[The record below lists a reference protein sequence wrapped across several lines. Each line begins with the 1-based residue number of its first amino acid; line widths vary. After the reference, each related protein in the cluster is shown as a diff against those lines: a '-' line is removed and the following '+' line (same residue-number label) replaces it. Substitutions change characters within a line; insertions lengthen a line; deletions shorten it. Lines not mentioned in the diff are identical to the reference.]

1 MNQDLLE
8 YNLSNNA
15 YATFDAVS
23 LKELIKDRLTQ
34 NSLFTDQN
42 FEGSNLAAL
51 ADIFAFAYH
60 ILLFYYNQTASEAQF
75 DQAELYENM
84 NRIVKTI
91 GYKPSG
97 PRTSALNFEA
107 TGDSTMPVGTY
118 NIKRYTQLLVNG
130 IMFSFTKD
138 VSFDKNTIFQEN
150 LLSLSQ
156 NTLLH
161 QGTYYEYPDYVAIGE
176 DYEIIPIV
184 YERAI
189 DSAGLAGTVEFI
201 DFDNIDVY
209 VYDSET
215 LTWSQWSEVDTLF
228 LSNSIDRVY
237 EKRINENG
245 RYEIK
250 FGNNISGKKINA
262 GDIVSIFYLLSDGKG
277 VGPGAMQQGTAMNL
291 YNTDRFRNLGSVL
304 YPDPNI
310 TFITPSN
317 SVMLQFANFNES
329 TPISDYETVE
339 SIRQNAPM
347 MFSSQNRAVTI
358 NDYKAHITSKFNN
371 IFQSIEVVNNERYIS
386 EYLKYYYDMGLISP
400 YDNDRVLLSHL
411 LFADSCDF
419 NNVYVFVVSKN
430 NIVVGQ
436 TDPIFTPSSQKT
448 AIKTFAENIK
458 MVSNEIVVVDPIYAA
473 FDLGVEIAGIDIAV
487 DNVRSRSFLEIKVD
501 KTSRLARSKIKD
513 TVNNIIV
520 EYFNTK
526 NCSLGQSIDL
536 TDLSRQILNIDT
548 VDEISTVYIDRA
560 NNRYKTPGLS
570 FVYWNP
576 LYPTTDINITNQNI
590 KLPFYKFPYLYN
602 ASNLINKISIIE

>member
-8 YNLSNNA
+8 YNLPTNA

-23 LKELIKDRLTQ
+23 LKNLIKDRLTQ

-60 ILLFYYNQTASEAQF
+60 ILLFYYNQTASEALF

-84 NRIVKTI
+84 NKIVKSI

-97 PRTSALNFEA
+97 PRTSVLNFEA
-107 TGDSTMPVGTY
+107 TGTADIPTGTY
-118 NIKRYTQLLVNG
+118 TIKRYTQLIANG
-130 IMFSFTKD
+130 IIFSFNKD
-138 VSFDKNTIFQEN
+138 IAFDKNTFLFEN

-156 NTLLH
+156 NALLY
-161 QGTYYEYPDYVAIGE
+161 QGAYFEYPDYAAIGE
-176 DYEIIPIV
+176 EFEVIPIV
-184 YERAI
+184 FERAI
-189 DSAGLAGTVEFI
+189 EVARLQRKTEFI

-215 LTWSQWSEVDTLF
+215 LSWSQWSEVDTLF
-228 LSNSIDRVY
+228 LSGPTDKVY
-237 EKRINENG
+237 EKRVNENG

-250 FGNNISGKKINA
+250 FGNNISGKKLNA
-262 GDIVSIFYLLSDGKG
+262 GDIVSIFYLLSDGDV
-277 VGPGAMQQGTAMNL
+277 VGAGALQQGTVMKL
-291 YNTDRFRNLGSVL
+291 YNTSRFRQLDSVL
-304 YPDPNI
+304 YTDPN
-310 TFITPSN
+310 TNFITPSN
-317 SVMLQFANFNES
+317 STGLQFLNNNES
-329 TPISDYETVE
+329 TPISDYETVD
-339 SIRQNAPM
+339 SIRQNAPA

-358 NDYKAHITSKFNN
+358 NDYKTHITSKFNN

-386 EYLKYYYDMGLISP
+386 EYLKYFYDMGLTSP

-430 NIVVGQ
+430 NVIVGQ
-436 TDPIFTPSSQKT
+436 TDPVFTPSSQKT
-448 AIKTFAENIK
+448 AIKTFLENIK
-458 MVSNEIVVVDPIYAA
+458 MISNEVVVVDPIYAA
-473 FDLGVEIAGIDIAV
+473 FDLGVEISGVDKAV
-487 DNVRSRSFLEIKVD
+487 DDVRSRSFLEIKVD

-526 NCSLGQSIDL
+526 NCFLGQNIDL
-536 TDLSRQILNIDT
+536 TDLSRQILDIDT
-548 VDEISTVYIDRA
+548 VDEISTIYVDTT
-560 NNRYKTPGLS
+560 NTRYKTPGLS

-602 ASNLINKISIIE
+602 ASDLINKISIIE